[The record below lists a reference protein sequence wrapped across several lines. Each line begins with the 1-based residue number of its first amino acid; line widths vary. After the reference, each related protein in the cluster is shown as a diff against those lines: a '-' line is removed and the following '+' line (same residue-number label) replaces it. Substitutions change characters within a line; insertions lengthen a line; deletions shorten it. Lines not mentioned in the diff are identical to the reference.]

1 MAQLIMQKVFNGL
14 SVASFT
20 MSVGILIGSTM
31 LYTRIP
37 SITKH
42 YMSEL
47 KLELTQLVTDM
58 VPGKIDDVMPELP
71 TSTGPAI
78 PGGIKSPF

>member
-1 MAQLIMQKVFNGL
+1 VQKLFNVM

-20 MSVGILIGSTM
+20 MSAGILIGTVT

-58 VPGKIDDVMPELP
+58 IPGQIDDVLPELP

>member
-1 MAQLIMQKVFNGL
+1 
-14 SVASFT
+14 
-20 MSVGILIGSTM
+20 MSVGVLIGSTM

-42 YMSEL
+42 YMGEL
-47 KLELTQLVTDM
+47 QTELTKVMTDM
-58 VPGKIDDVMPELP
+58 VPAKIDDVMPELP

>member
-1 MAQLIMQKVFNGL
+1 MQKVFNAL

-20 MSVGILIGSTM
+20 MSVGVLIGSTM

-42 YMSEL
+42 YISEL
-47 KLELTQLVTDM
+47 KLELTKVMADM

-71 TSTGPAI
+71 KTTGPAVEL
-78 PGGIKSPF
+78 PKSPF

>member
-1 MAQLIMQKVFNGL
+1 
-14 SVASFT
+14 

-42 YMSEL
+42 YISEL
-47 KLELTQLVTDM
+47 KLELTKVMTDM
-58 VPGKIDDVMPELP
+58 VPAKIDDVMSELPELP
-71 TSTGPAI
+71 TTTGPAVEL
-78 PGGIKSPF
+78 PKSPF

>member
-1 MAQLIMQKVFNGL
+1 MQKICNLLAVSAFVMSG
-14 SVASFT
+14 T
-20 MSVGILIGSTM
+20 MMVGGVL

-37 SITKH
+37 SLTKL

-47 KLELTQLVTDM
+47 KLELTQLVMEM
-58 VPGKIDDVMPELP
+58 VPAKIDDVMPELP

-78 PGGIKSPF
+78 PGGMKSPF

>member
-1 MAQLIMQKVFNGL
+1 
-14 SVASFT
+14 
-20 MSVGILIGSTM
+20 MSAGVLIGTAM

-37 SITKH
+37 SLTKH

-58 VPGKIDDVMPELP
+58 IPGQIDDVMPELP
-71 TSTGPAI
+71 SATGPAI
-78 PGGIKSPF
+78 PGGIKAPF

>member
-1 MAQLIMQKVFNGL
+1 MQKVFNVL

-20 MSVGILIGSTM
+20 MSVGVLIGSTM

-42 YMSEL
+42 YISEL
-47 KLELTQLVTDM
+47 KLELTKVVTDM
-58 VPGKIDDVMPELP
+58 VPAKIDDVMPELP
-71 TSTGPAI
+71 KTTGPAV

>member
-1 MAQLIMQKVFNGL
+1 MQKVFNGL

-42 YMSEL
+42 YISEL
-47 KLELTQLVTDM
+47 KLELTKVMTDM
-58 VPGKIDDVMPELP
+58 VPAKIDDVMSELPELP
-71 TSTGPAI
+71 TTTGPAVEL
-78 PGGIKSPF
+78 PKSPF

>member
-1 MAQLIMQKVFNGL
+1 MQPIFNGL

>member
-1 MAQLIMQKVFNGL
+1 MQKVFNVL

-20 MSVGILIGSTM
+20 MSAGILIGSTM

-37 SITKH
+37 SLTKH

-47 KLELTQLVTDM
+47 KLELTQLVMDM
-58 VPGKIDDVMPELP
+58 VPAKIDDVMPELP
-71 TSTGPAI
+71 TSTGPAVEL
-78 PGGIKSPF
+78 PKSPF

>member
-1 MAQLIMQKVFNGL
+1 M

-20 MSVGILIGSTM
+20 MSAGILIGTVT

-58 VPGKIDDVMPELP
+58 IPGQIDDVLPELP

>member
-1 MAQLIMQKVFNGL
+1 
-14 SVASFT
+14 
-20 MSVGILIGSTM
+20 MSAGMLVGTAVVYS
-31 LYTRIP
+31 RIP

-42 YMSEL
+42 YMGEL

>member
-1 MAQLIMQKVFNGL
+1 
-14 SVASFT
+14 
-20 MSVGILIGSTM
+20 MSAGMLVGTAVVYS
-31 LYTRIP
+31 RIP

-42 YMSEL
+42 YMGEL
-47 KLELTQLVTDM
+47 QTELTKVMTDM

>member
-1 MAQLIMQKVFNGL
+1 
-14 SVASFT
+14 
-20 MSVGILIGSTM
+20 MSAGILVGTAVVYS
-31 LYTRIP
+31 RIP

>member
-1 MAQLIMQKVFNGL
+1 MQPIFNGL

-20 MSVGILIGSTM
+20 ISVGVLIGSTM

-42 YMSEL
+42 YME
-47 KLELTQLVTDM
+47 KLQGELTGVMADM

>member
-1 MAQLIMQKVFNGL
+1 MQNFFNAL

-20 MSVGILIGSTM
+20 MSAGMVVGTVM

-37 SITKH
+37 SLTNH

-71 TSTGPAI
+71 TSTGPAV

>member
-1 MAQLIMQKVFNGL
+1 MIAGTV
-14 SVASFT
+14 
-20 MSVGILIGSTM
+20 M

-47 KLELTQLVTDM
+47 KLELTKVVTDM
-58 VPGKIDDVMPELP
+58 VPGQIDDVMPELP
-71 TSTGPAI
+71 SATGPAI
-78 PGGIKSPF
+78 EIPKSPF

>member
-1 MAQLIMQKVFNGL
+1 M

-20 MSVGILIGSTM
+20 MSAGILIGTVT

-58 VPGKIDDVMPELP
+58 IPGQIDDVMPELP
-71 TSTGPAI
+71 SATGPAI

>member
-1 MAQLIMQKVFNGL
+1 M

-20 MSVGILIGSTM
+20 MSAGILIGTVT

-58 VPGKIDDVMPELP
+58 IPGQIDDVMPELP